1 MTLLIVT
8 DDSNSMSSS
17 LVAIRALVRRD
28 FAITR
33 SYRLSFAME
42 AVYGVLGLI
51 LYYFISRTF
60 GDVSSSTI
68 GTSYFDFAAVGL
80 IVGTVIVA
88 TTASV
93 GYRVREEQTTG
104 TLEALVAAPV
114 GTVELSVGLVG
125 FPFVFAT
132 FQAIF
137 YLAVAALFLG
147 LDVENADWP
156 GLAAVLLSAG
166 LALAPI
172 GVLSAATVLV
182 FKRGQFIA
190 GAIVYLM
197 TLLGGML
204 FPIAVLPSWIQPLA
218 DVLPLRFAF
227 HGARAALFTGEGWE
241 TDSLVLVVW
250 AVILWPVGL
259 LAFDRA
265 GTYARKAGSLSEY

>member
-1 MTLLIVT
+1 
-8 DDSNSMSSS
+8 
-17 LVAIRALVRRD
+17 
-28 FAITR
+28 
-33 SYRLSFAME
+33 
-42 AVYGVLGLI
+42 
-51 LYYFISRTF
+51 
-60 GDVSSSTI
+60 
-68 GTSYFDFAAVGL
+68 
-80 IVGTVIVA
+80 
-88 TTASV
+88 
-93 GYRVREEQTTG
+93 
-104 TLEALVAAPV
+104 
-114 GTVELSVGLVG
+114 
-125 FPFVFAT
+125 
-132 FQAIF
+132 
-137 YLAVAALFLG
+137 VAALFLG